1 MIRKLL
7 IALCLVF
14 LGMQLIRPAKNQSGG
29 GPSPDDVFSRYAAPA
44 EVRRIVEHACYDCH
58 SNETRYPWYAEV
70 QPGGWLLARHVRD
83 GKRHLNFSEFGK
95 LPATRAKRQLEA
107 CVDEI
112 TGQTMPLPS
121 YLWIHRDAALS
132 EAEVTAVT
140 AWVEK
145 ITDQLRAPEVAGQ
158 ASRAE
163 ALSVSSD

>member
-1 MIRKLL
+1 MIRKIV

-14 LGMQLIRPAKNQSGG
+14 LGMQFIRPAKNTLEG
-29 GPSPDDVFSRYAAPA
+29 GPSPQDVFSRYAAPP
-44 EVRRIVEHACYDCH
+44 EVRRVFERACYDCH

-70 QPGGWLLARHVRD
+70 QPGGWLLAKHVRD

-95 LPATRAKRQLEA
+95 LPTTRAKRQLEA

-121 YLWIHRDAALS
+121 YLWIHRGAALS
-132 EAEVTAVT
+132 DEEVAAVT
-140 AWVEK
+140 AWVET
-145 ITDQLRAPEVAGQ
+145 ITSQLRAPEVAGQ
-158 ASRAE
+158 ATGAE